1 MEPAGRR
8 TPQGVFIAL
17 DGPEGAGKTTQVLHL
32 AERLRSLGLEVV
44 TTREPGGT
52 ALGEAIRDLLLDPAS
67 RGICPQA
74 EMLLFA
80 AARAQSAEEVVR
92 PALEAG
98 RVVLSDRSVYASLAY
113 QGHARGLGIEVVRYV
128 NEVATGGLYPDL
140 ALILDVPP
148 EVGLERVS
156 RARGVGGLDRVEGEE
171 AAFHHRVRE
180 GFLRLGRE
188 DPRVRVI
195 PATEGMEEVA
205 ARIWTEV
212 EPVLRAR
219 GLPVGRAQEG
229 GEGRG

>member
-1 MEPAGRR
+1 M
-8 TPQGVFIAL
+8 FIAL

-32 AERLRSLGLEVV
+32 AERLRSLGVEVV

-52 ALGEAIRDLLLDPAS
+52 PLGEAIRGLLLDPTS
-67 RGICPQA
+67 RGICPRA

-80 AARAQSAEEVVR
+80 AARAQFTEEVVR

-113 QGHARGLGIEVVRYV
+113 QGYARGLGVEVVRHV

-156 RARGVGGLDRVEGEE
+156 RARGAGGLDRVEGED
-171 AAFHHRVRE
+171 AAFHQRVRE
-180 GFLRLGRE
+180 GFLRLSRE

-195 PATEGMEEVA
+195 PATGDLEEVA
-205 ARIWTEV
+205 ARIWREV

-219 GLPVGRAQEG
+219 GLPVGMAGEG
-229 GEGRG
+229 GGDRG